1 MLKPKVTLLTTVTN
15 NTAADLCGVPA
26 NGSRVVFCS
35 PSWVL
40 IPGVV
45 TALSQGQLQA
55 RDIQGN
61 LLSNP
66 LAAGAAMDLMTEV
79 QNYQGMRGFPDFPS
93 YAMTV
98 ELHWNLSAVNALMDT
113 IGADILTT
121 DLAALGTTK
130 EAVLGILAPAIPLVT
145 LGMFLEAAAF
155 LGTLTPSV
163 FLTTGRLELYSKML
177 QAANAI
183 Q

>member
-40 IPGVV
+40 LPGVV
-45 TALSQGQLQA
+45 NALSSGQLQA

-61 LLSNP
+61 LLTNP
-66 LAAGAAMDLMTEV
+66 LAAGTAMDLMGEAQT
-79 QNYQGMRGFPDFPS
+79 YQGMKGFPDFAS
-93 YAMTV
+93 YALSV
-98 ELHWNLSAVNALMDT
+98 GLHWNLSAVHALVDA
-113 IGADILTT
+113 IGADILAA
-121 DLAALGTTK
+121 DLEALGTTK
-130 EAVLGILAPAIPLVT
+130 EDVLQILEPAIRPVFV
-145 LGMFLEAAAF
+145 GMFLEAAAF

-163 FLTTGRLELYSKML
+163 FLTATRLELYSKML
-177 QAANAI
+177 EAANAI

>member
-1 MLKPKVTLLTTVTN
+1 MLKPKTTLLTTVTN
-15 NTAADLCGVPA
+15 TTAADLCGVPA

-45 TALSQGQLQA
+45 NALSAGQLQA
-55 RDIQGN
+55 WDIQGN
-61 LLSNP
+61 LLTPP
-66 LAAGAAMDLMTEV
+66 LAAGAAMELMTEA
-79 QNYQGMRGFPDFPS
+79 QNYQGMKGFPDFPS

-98 ELHWNLSAVNALMDT
+98 ALHWNLSAVNVITDT

-121 DLAALGTTK
+121 DLDALGTTK
-130 EAVLGILAPAIPLVT
+130 EAVLAVLDPAIRLVMV
-145 LGMFLEAAAF
+145 GMFLESAAF
-155 LGTLTPSV
+155 LRTLTPSA
-163 FLTTGRLELYSKML
+163 FLTAARLELYSKML
-177 QAANAI
+177 EAANAI